1 LRERAKEGRELRGLL
16 CRRPPFG
23 PDFHQQP
30 GRLTAATDER
40 RGAAGGGDGRV
51 REIGGRRDRR
61 SADGGGPCCEA

>member
-1 LRERAKEGRELRGLL
+1 V
-16 CRRPPFG
+16 
-23 PDFHQQP
+23 P